1 MHLFDVLPQN
11 LFSILASKNKYIYAD
26 ALFVLRKAF
35 RQEMTIKKD
44 DLVSMLISNLDEKML
59 GVDMSEELEDSA
71 VLKDKME
78 AEEPLNENNLNGT
91 NESNISLSAIA
102 HFILRR
108 LKDTGWID
116 IEYQDDSFEEVVTLP
131 DYSIKLI
138 NLLFSF
144 TDENLK
150 EYNSYVF
157 STYSAL
163 KTAHEEQED
172 SSNYNALL
180 TAYENTVK
188 LVDELK
194 SLHNNI
200 RRYHQALSEFATV
213 NEVLKGHFDEYK
225 TLISDRI
232 YHPLKTLD
240 SIPRYKAPILRFLQR
255 WLTDSSLGQRT
266 VEQAMMRGRYKSRE
280 EGHEDVISKI
290 GYIMDTY
297 ERLDHILEE
306 IDRKNTAYTRASVE
320 KMRYLLNTDR
330 SIKGKIV
337 EILKRVADSSQ
348 EKQEALVA
356 KLQEAVELF
365 HQGYIDENSLYVR
378 AARHKKLESPP
389 LQLPPSHEDHEED
402 IVKEFLDKAKK
413 SYNHT
418 RIMAFM
424 RNIMKDFD
432 VVYSHEVPLTDDES
446 FILLMLATLKGY
458 DRKAFYRVEF
468 MDGYVYN
475 NGYRIPKMRFIRKD
489 KANVG

>member
-1 MHLFDVLPQN
+1 MHLFDVLPEN
-11 LFSILASKNKYIYAD
+11 LFSILASKNKYIYVD

-35 RQEMTIKKD
+35 RQEMNIKKD
-44 DLVSMLISNLDEKML
+44 DLIAMLISNLDEKML
-59 GVDMSEELEDSA
+59 SIDMEELEN
-71 VLKDKME
+71 V
-78 AEEPLNENNLNGT
+78 EEPFIEPTNENNTN

-108 LKDTGWID
+108 LKDTHWID
-116 IEYQDDSFEEVVTLP
+116 IDYQEDSFEEIVTLP

-144 TDENLK
+144 TVENLR

-163 KTAHEEQED
+163 KTACEEQEG
-172 SSNYNALL
+172 SSSYEALY
-180 TAYENTVK
+180 TAYENTNA

-194 SLHNNI
+194 SLNNNI
-200 RRYHQALSEFATV
+200 RRYYQALSKLATV

-225 TLISDRI
+225 TLVSDRI

-255 WLTDSSLGQRT
+255 WLTDSALRQRA
-266 VEQAMMRGRYKSRE
+266 VERAIMRGRYKTPE
-280 EGHEDVISKI
+280 EGHEDIINKVE
-290 GYIMDTY
+290 YIMDTY
-297 ERLDHILEE
+297 ERLEHILEE

-337 EILKRVADSSQ
+337 EILKKVADSPQ
-348 EKQEALVA
+348 EKQETLIAR
-356 KLQEAVELF
+356 LQEAVELF
-365 HQGYIDENSLYVR
+365 HQGYIDDRSLYIR
-378 AARHKKLESPP
+378 AARHKKLENPP
-389 LQLPPSHEDHEED
+389 LQVPSFHMENEDD
-402 IVKEFLDKAKK
+402 IVKDFLNKAKK
-413 SYNHT
+413 RYTHA

-424 RNIMKDFD
+424 ENIMKDLD
-432 VVYSHEVPLTDDES
+432 EVYSHKIPLPDDEA

-458 DRKAFYRVEF
+458 DRKAFYKVEF

-475 NGYRIPKMRFIRKD
+475 NGYRIPYMKFIRKG
-489 KANVG
+489 KANVVG

>member
-1 MHLFDVLPQN
+1 MHLFDVLPEN
-11 LFSILASKNKYIYAD
+11 LFSILASKNKYIYVD

-44 DLVSMLISNLDEKML
+44 DLIAMLISNLDEKML
-59 GVDMSEELEDSA
+59 SIDMEE
-71 VLKDKME
+71 ME
-78 AEEPLNENNLNGT
+78 NAQEPFMEPSNENNSDSNGA
-91 NESNISLSAIA
+91 SNFSLSAIA

-108 LKDTGWID
+108 LKDARWID
-116 IEYQDDSFEEVVTLP
+116 IEPDDSFEEIVTLP

-144 TDENLK
+144 TDESLR

-163 KTAHEEQED
+163 KTANEEQEG
-172 SSNYNALL
+172 SSGYDALFA
-180 TAYENTVK
+180 AYENTVK

-194 SLHNNI
+194 SLYNNI
-200 RRYHQALSEFATV
+200 RRYHQALSEFSTV

-225 TLISDRI
+225 TLVSDRI

-255 WLTDSSLGQRT
+255 WLTDSALRQRT
-266 VEQAMMRGRYKSRE
+266 VEQAVMRSRYETLE
-280 EGHEDVISKI
+280 EGHEDIIDKI

-297 ERLDHILEE
+297 EHLERILEE

-330 SIKGKIV
+330 SIKGKLV
-337 EILKRVADSSQ
+337 EILKKVADSPQ
-348 EKQEALVA
+348 ENREMFIAR
-356 KLQEAVELF
+356 LQEAVELF
-365 HQGYIDENSLYVR
+365 HQGYIDNSSLYTR
-378 AARHKKLESPP
+378 AARHNKKIESPP
-389 LQLPPSHEDHEED
+389 LQLPSSHTDQEED
-402 IVKEFLDKAKK
+402 IVKAFLDKAKK
-413 SYNHT
+413 SYTHA
-418 RIMAFM
+418 RIMDFM
-424 RNIMKDFD
+424 QNIMKDLD
-432 VVYSHEVPLTDDES
+432 VVYSREIPLSDDDA
-446 FILLMLATLKGY
+446 FILLMFATLKGC
-458 DRKAFYRVEF
+458 DRKAFYKVEF

-475 NGYRIPKMRFIRKD
+475 NGYRIPNMRFIRKD

>member
-11 LFSILASKNKYIYAD
+11 LFSILASKNKHIYAD

-35 RQEMTIKKD
+35 RQEMTIKKE
-44 DLVSMLISNLDEKML
+44 DLISMLISNLDEKML
-59 GVDMSEELEDSA
+59 SIDMEE
-71 VLKDKME
+71 ME
-78 AEEPLNENNLNGT
+78 NTEEPSTESSNGSNEN
-91 NESNISLSAIA
+91 NISLSTIA

-108 LKDTGWID
+108 LKETGWID
-116 IEYQDDSFEEVVTLP
+116 VEYQDDSFEEVVTLP

-163 KTAHEEQED
+163 KTAHEEEED
-172 SSNYNALL
+172 SSSYNALF
-180 TAYENTVK
+180 TAYENTVR

-200 RRYHQALSEFATV
+200 RRYHQALSDLATV

-225 TLISDRI
+225 TLVSDRI
-232 YHPLKTLD
+232 YHPLKTFD
-240 SIPRYKAPILRFLQR
+240 SIPRYKAPILRLLQR
-255 WLTDSSLGQRT
+255 WLTDSSLRQRT
-266 VEQAMMRGRYKSRE
+266 VEQAVMRGRYKTRE
-280 EGHEDVISKI
+280 EGHEDILSKI

-297 ERLDHILEE
+297 ERLDNILEE

-337 EILKRVADSSQ
+337 EILKRVADSPQ
-348 EKQEALVA
+348 QKQETLIAR
-356 KLQEAVELF
+356 LQEAVELF
-365 HQGYIDENSLYVR
+365 HQRYIDENSLYVR
-378 AARHKKLESPP
+378 AARHKKLESTP
-389 LQLPPSHEDHEED
+389 LQLPPSQDEDEEE
-402 IVKEFLDKAKK
+402 IMKEFLDKAKK

-418 RIMAFM
+418 RVMAFM
-424 RNIMKDFD
+424 RNVMKDFD
-432 VVYSHEVPLTDDES
+432 VVYSHEIPLPDDES
-446 FILLMLATLKGY
+446 FILLMLATLKGH
-458 DRKAFYRVEF
+458 DRKMFYRVEF

-475 NGYRIPKMRFIRKD
+475 NGYRIPNMRFIRKD
-489 KANVG
+489 RANVG